1 MRCSLWDLLTYSGI
15 CTRHSRTFFLQE
27 SSTTMRELYFAKKF
41 ALPLTRWG
49 IAAGSVVLFL
59 GFDDI
64 PAILLQTNYGVP
76 CYWKDVGIAVGLL
89 KGPNAE
95 E

>member
-1 MRCSLWDLLTYSGI
+1 MA
-15 CTRHSRTFFLQE
+15 
-27 SSTTMRELYFAKKF
+27 REVYYAKKF
-41 ALPLTRWG
+41 VMPLVRWG
-49 IAAGSVVLFL
+49 VALGSVALFL

-76 CYWKDVGIAVGLL
+76 CHWKDVGIAVGLL
-89 KGPNAE
+89 KAPAEAE